1 MGTVVVAAVLVC
13 VVGLIIKGMHKDK
26 KNGRSSCGG
35 DCSSCGGRCHSVN
48 STVSKVSA
56 GAVEHIKIARVT
68 NISDSI
74 QKLKDNGC
82 RITKQRLILLDIIL
96 EGNCNSCKEIYYKA
110 AKKDSSIGT
119 ATVYRMIN
127 TLEDIGVISR
137 RSIYEIAVDDKPLIK
152 K

>member
-1 MGTVVVAAVLVC
+1 MSKEC
-13 VVGLIIKGMHKDK
+13 V
-26 KNGRSSCGG
+26 
-35 DCSSCGGRCHSVN
+35 
-48 STVSKVSA
+48 
-56 GAVEHIKIARVT
+56 
-68 NISDSI
+68 I

-96 EGNCNSCKEIYYKA
+96 EGNCNSCKEIYY
-110 AKKDSSIGT
+110 KDSSIGT

>member
-1 MGTVVVAAVLVC
+1 MSKEC
-13 VVGLIIKGMHKDK
+13 V
-26 KNGRSSCGG
+26 
-35 DCSSCGGRCHSVN
+35 
-48 STVSKVSA
+48 
-56 GAVEHIKIARVT
+56 
-68 NISDSI
+68 I

-110 AKKDSSIGT
+110 AKKVSSIGT

>member
-1 MGTVVVAAVLVC
+1 M
-13 VVGLIIKGMHKDK
+13 
-26 KNGRSSCGG
+26 
-35 DCSSCGGRCHSVN
+35 
-48 STVSKVSA
+48 SK
-56 GAVEHIKIARVT
+56 ECR
-68 NISDSI
+68 I

-82 RITKQRLILLDIIL
+82 RITKQRLILLDIIH
-96 EGNCNSCKEIYYKA
+96 EGTWNSCKEFYYKA
-110 AKKDSSIGT
+110 AKKDSSIGN

>member
-1 MGTVVVAAVLVC
+1 MSKEC
-13 VVGLIIKGMHKDK
+13 V
-26 KNGRSSCGG
+26 
-35 DCSSCGGRCHSVN
+35 
-48 STVSKVSA
+48 
-56 GAVEHIKIARVT
+56 
-68 NISDSI
+68 I
-74 QKLKDNGC
+74 QKLKDYGC

>member
-1 MGTVVVAAVLVC
+1 MSAEAKKGF
-13 VVGLIIKGMHKDK
+13 IISELK
-26 KNGRSSCGG
+26 K
-35 DCSSCGGRCHSVN
+35 
-48 STVSKVSA
+48 
-56 GAVEHIKIARVT
+56 
-68 NISDSI
+68 
-74 QKLKDNGC
+74 NGC
-82 RITKQRLILLDIIL
+82 RITSQRKLLIDVIL
-96 EGNCNSCKEIYYKA
+96 QDECSCCKEIYYKA

>member
-1 MGTVVVAAVLVC
+1 MTNERLET
-13 VVGLIIKGMHKDK
+13 DK
-26 KNGRSSCGG
+26 KSIDDTGIQRTEMQKEI
-35 DCSSCGGRCHSVN
+35 V
-48 STVSKVSA
+48 
-56 GAVEHIKIARVT
+56 
-68 NISDSI
+68 ISR
-74 QKLKDNGC
+74 LRERGC
-82 RITKQRLILLDIIL
+82 RITRQRMILLDIIL
-96 EGNCNSCKEIYYKA
+96 GEECSSCKEIYYKA